1 VCTIACSLRYSAE
14 WNVCLHE
21 GSASVELKDY
31 VRIVRKQWL
40 LISLVVGLALAG
52 GAAVTLAA
60 TPQYAASV
68 TFFVTT
74 SGTGGVGGVA
84 DAYQGSL
91 FSQQRVKSYVDLL
104 GSERLAKSM
113 VEAEELGLEPD
124 EVAGR
129 ITAVALPDTVL
140 LQATVTDSSPS
151 RAHRIASAMST
162 EFIDLVR
169 ELETPPGGRS
179 ATVKVEV
186 IEGPRVG
193 SSPVSPAP
201 VRNLGLALVL
211 GVALGVGV
219 ALLRELLDTTIKT
232 GDDLRKVAGV
242 PTLATIAFDGKAKT
256 APLVVHDGAQAPRA
270 EAFRQLRTNLKFLD
284 VDRPLKA
291 IVVTSAVPDEGKS
304 TTTANLA
311 ITMAQA
317 GHKVLLVEGDLRRPK
332 VVEYLGLEGAIG
344 LTNVLVGQVDIDTVL
359 QPWGRDGLWVLS
371 SGSIPPNPS
380 ELLGSQNM
388 AELMQVLRQR
398 FDVILV
404 DAPPLLPVTDAAV
417 AAGTADGVLLV
428 VRHGHATRAQVETAV
443 ETLRGVDAHLA
454 GAVLNMAPAKGGDG
468 YAYAYDDRPGARQR
482 LDEAR
487 HVPGAARQGRRA
499 ASIDQPTGEVS
510 PLR

>member
-1 VCTIACSLRYSAE
+1 MSVKR
-14 WNVCLHE
+14 E
-21 GSASVELKDY
+21 GSTSVELRDY
-31 VRIVRKQWL
+31 VRMLRKQWL

-52 GAAVTLAA
+52 GAAFTLAA
-60 TPQYAASV
+60 TPQYAANV

-74 SGTGGVGGVA
+74 SGAGAGGVA

-104 GSERLAKSM
+104 GSERLAKAI
-113 VEAEELGLEPD
+113 VEKEGLTRTPAD
-124 EVAGR
+124 VASR
-129 ITAVALPDTVL
+129 ITAVAVPDTVL
-140 LQATVTDSSPS
+140 LQATVTDSSP
-151 RAHRIASAMST
+151 AQAQRIASAMSAQ
-162 EFIDLVR
+162 FIELVR
-169 ELETPPGGRS
+169 EFETPPGGRS

-186 IEGPRVG
+186 IEGPQVG
-193 SSPVSPAP
+193 SSPVSPRP
-201 VRNLGLALVL
+201 VRNLGMALVL
-211 GVALGVGV
+211 GLMLGAGL
-219 ALLRELLDTTIKT
+219 AILRETLDTTIKT
-232 GDDLRKVAGV
+232 GDDLRKMVDV
-242 PTLATIAFDGKAKT
+242 PTLATIAFDGNAKS
-256 APLVVHDGAQAPRA
+256 APLVAHGSAQGPRA

-317 GHKVLLVEGDLRRPK
+317 GHKVLLIEGDLRRPK

-443 ETLRGVDAHLA
+443 ETLRGVDAYLA